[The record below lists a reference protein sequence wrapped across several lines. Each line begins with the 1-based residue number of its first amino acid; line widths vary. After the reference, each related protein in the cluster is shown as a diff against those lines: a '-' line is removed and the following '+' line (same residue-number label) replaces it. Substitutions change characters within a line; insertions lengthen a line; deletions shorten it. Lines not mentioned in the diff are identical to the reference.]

1 MSQATRIAELTD
13 PMADIR
19 SLIDQIRSVYVGSID
34 RAELALVALL
44 SGGHVLIEDV
54 PGVGKTTLAS
64 VLARALGCTFRRV
77 QFTSDMLPADVIG
90 INMYDQQEGRFRFR
104 RGPLFA
110 NIVLAD
116 EINRTPPRTQ
126 SSLLEAMNDHHV
138 TVDGVTHQL
147 PSPFC
152 VLATQNPFEFQGTY
166 PLPES
171 QLDRF
176 SIRMDLGYP
185 STEQGIEIVRAQE
198 LRHPLEDVQP
208 VIAADRISELQ
219 QLVRRIYVGDDVLR
233 YIMALVEATRSHPD
247 VSLGASPRSAVQFFR
262 CCQALALIHS
272 QDHVEPD
279 DVKALAAPALAH
291 RLRCHTGH
299 TDGGTTSETGAGVIR
314 DILDA
319 TPVPV

>member
-1 MSQATRIAELTD
+1 MSQAARITELAE
-13 PMADIR
+13 PMADIQ
-19 SLIDQIRSVYVGSID
+19 SLIGQIRSVYVGSID

-44 SGGHVLIEDV
+44 SGGHALIEDV
-54 PGVGKTTLAS
+54 PGVGKTTLACT
-64 VLARALGCTFRRV
+64 LARALGCTFRRV

-104 RGPLFA
+104 KGPLFA

-126 SSLLEAMNDHHV
+126 SSLLEAMNDYHV
-138 TVDGVTHQL
+138 TVDGTTHQL
-147 PSPFC
+147 PVPFC

-185 STEQGIEIVRAQE
+185 DTEQGIEIVRAQA
-198 LRHPLEDVQP
+198 LHHPLEDVQP
-208 VIAADRISELQ
+208 VVTGERITELQ
-219 QLVRRIYVGDDVLR
+219 QLVRHVHVSDDVLS
-233 YIMALVEATRSHPD
+233 YIMTLVEATRTHPD

-272 QDHVEPD
+272 RNHVEPD
-279 DVKALAAPALAH
+279 DVKALAAPTLAH
-291 RLRCHTGH
+291 RLRCHSAHAGGDSASDTG
-299 TDGGTTSETGAGVIR
+299 TYVIR